1 MKLLVFVF
9 CGLLAL
15 RFVWDFS
22 QMSKSKDA
30 TAFTRGLMYAAFDA
44 AVIILFA
51 IIEKGRW

>member
-1 MKLLVFVF
+1 MRLLMFVF

-30 TAFTRGLMYAAFDA
+30 TAFTRGLMSAAFDA

>member
-1 MKLLVFVF
+1 MRLLMFVF

-22 QMSKSKDA
+22 QMSKSKNA
-30 TAFTRGLMYAAFDA
+30 TTFTRGLMYAAFDA

>member
-22 QMSKSKDA
+22 RMSKSKDA

>member
-22 QMSKSKDA
+22 RMSKSKDA
-30 TAFTRGLMYAAFDA
+30 TAFTRGLMSATFDA
-44 AVIILFA
+44 VVIILFA

>member
-1 MKLLVFVF
+1 MRLIMFVF

-22 QMSKSKDA
+22 QMSKTKNAED
-30 TAFTRGLMYAAFDA
+30 FTKRLLSAVFDA
-44 AVIILFA
+44 AMIILFA

>member
-1 MKLLVFVF
+1 MRLLMFVF

-22 QMSKSKDA
+22 KMSKSKDA
-30 TAFTRGLMYAAFDA
+30 TTFTRELMCVAFDA
-44 AVIILFA
+44 VVIILFA